1 MVASKAQ
8 RLEELFQCHFDGVYR
23 YVAYRVAPDL
33 ETARDIT
40 QEVFVAAFEQL
51 DGYRGD
57 ASSLT
62 WLRSIARHKVADHF
76 RAGAGNARQHHED
89 LEALRTASTPAAA
102 AGEAQAVL
110 VSLAMRQLPEHYVE
124 ALEEKYIEALSVTE
138 MASKRQMSDKAVES
152 MLSRAR
158 EAFRIAFE
166 KLRAREEGKT

>member
-1 MVASKAQ
+1 VASKAQ

-76 RAGAGNARQHHED
+76 RAGAGNARQHQENV
-89 LEALRTASTPAAA
+89 EALSTGSTAAA
-102 AGEAQAVL
+102 AREAQAVL
-110 VSLAMRQLPEHYVE
+110 VSLAMRQLPDHYVE
-124 ALEEKYIEALSVTE
+124 ALEEKYIEGLSVSD
-138 MASKRQMSDKAVES
+138 MASKRQTSEKAVES

-166 KLRAREEGKT
+166 KLRAREEGRT

>member
-1 MVASKAQ
+1 MASKAK

-76 RAGAGNARQHHED
+76 RAAAGNPTQHHQD
-89 LEALRTASTPAAA
+89 LEALSTGSTAASAR
-102 AGEAQAVL
+102 EAQALL
-110 VSLAMRQLPEHYVE
+110 VSLAMRQVPEHYVE
-124 ALEEKYIEALSVTE
+124 ALEEKYIEGLSVSD
-138 MASKRQMSDKAVES
+138 MAAKRQVSEKAVES

-166 KLRAREEGKT
+166 KLRAREEERA

>member
-1 MVASKAQ
+1 MASKAQ
-8 RLEELFQCHFDGVYR
+8 RLEQLFGHYFDKVYS
-23 YVAYRVAPDL
+23 YIAYRLTPDL

-40 QEVFVAAFEQL
+40 QDVFLAAFEQL

-76 RAGAGNARQHHED
+76 RERSRASSPLTQGLDA
-89 LEALRTASTPAAA
+89 LEEHACPPTSPAQEQAL
-102 AGEAQAVL
+102 L
-110 VSLAMRQLPEHYVE
+110 VSLAMRQLPDHYVE
-124 ALEEKYIEALSVTE
+124 VLEEKYIEGLPVTD
-138 MASKRQMSDKAVES
+138 MASARGMNEKAVES

-166 KLRAREEGKT
+166 KLRAREEGRT